1 MGSRSTDLK
10 IFQKANTL
18 YNDFFPVLLKFPQ
31 AEKFALSQD
40 IKNAFY
46 SLMQSIVL
54 ANEIMHKRKMH
65 QSEIDGY
72 LSLLIVL
79 FNIAKT
85 RKYITEKKNLQMQL
99 RVEEIGRML
108 GGWKKTTK

>member
-1 MGSRSTDLK
+1 MRSTDLK
-10 IFQKANTL
+10 IYQKANVL
-18 YNDFFPVLLKFPQ
+18 YDRCFPILLKFPQ

-46 SLMQSIVL
+46 SLLQAIVL
-54 ANEIMHKRKMH
+54 ANEMPRKRRMY
-65 QSEIDGY
+65 QDDIDAY

-85 RKYITEKKNLQMQL
+85 RNYISEKKNMLIQD
-99 RVEEIGRML
+99 RIEEIGRMV
-108 GGWKKTTK
+108 GGWIKSNAS